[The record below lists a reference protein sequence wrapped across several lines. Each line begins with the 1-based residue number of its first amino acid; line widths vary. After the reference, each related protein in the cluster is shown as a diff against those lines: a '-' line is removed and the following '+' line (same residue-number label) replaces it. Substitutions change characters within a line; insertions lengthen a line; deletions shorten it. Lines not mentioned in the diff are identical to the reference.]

1 MSVKVKRER
10 ADQRRHHRVTAP
22 IFVDVGG
29 HRMRAADWSLGGL
42 RIEAYPGE
50 LPAPGSE
57 VALQLT
63 LPFQGFD
70 VSFDA
75 KLECVRNDAAS
86 GMFAGRFTVLGE
98 REREL
103 MSHFIEELI
112 RGSMV
117 NVEDTI
123 QRIDVPVTP
132 ASLQPDASPVAQMPV
147 RRWPVKTVMMS
158 AVYVV
163 LGLVVFGYTGLL
175 GYTNFYRM
183 EVQTAVISAPVDTVA
198 APVDGRVGWTAVK
211 PGDPV
216 KTGDVI
222 LNVVDNQLEREIELA
237 EIAIREQK
245 AKLLFAKQRHA
256 DELER
261 IKGFAGVE
269 MKNLEQTRLDLEGLE
284 AQVRAAQAQHG
295 RLKFLHSKGFTTD
308 TLLENAEKQ
317 YISLKQQLE
326 SKRVELNARVELA
339 GENLGKRFY
348 SGTNLIGDVGQTE
361 AQVRLAEHEVNLTQ
375 QKHAALIHHRERLA
389 VKAPF
394 DGNILELPRVDKGS
408 MRRGDIIAILEQ
420 RRNRQVT
427 AYLNQD
433 EVLKI
438 GLGDD
443 ATVFVPALGETF
455 KGRVAKIDR
464 TTGFVQ
470 EQEQRHTPGYNWRG
484 PTDRSAKVT
493 ISFEE
498 PAKVADADRYRS
510 GLPVIVIFPQRST
523 NSLLTSIKQ
532 KFQMSL

>member
-22 IFVDVGG
+22 IYVDVSG
-29 HRMRAADWSLGGL
+29 HRLRAADWSLGGL
-42 RIEAYPGE
+42 RLEGFPGQVPVVGE
-50 LPAPGSE
+50 E
-57 VALQLT
+57 VQLQLT

-75 KLECVRNDAAS
+75 KLECVRNDPAAQ
-86 GMFAGRFTVLGE
+86 MFAGRFTVLGE

-117 NVEDTI
+117 DVEDTI

-132 ASLQPDASPVAQMPV
+132 ASLQPDTSPVSQLPV
-147 RRWPVKTVMMS
+147 KRWPVKTVVMTGI
-158 AVYVV
+158 YGV

-198 APVDGRVGWTAVK
+198 AQVDGRVGWAAVK

-216 KTGDVI
+216 KAGDVI
-222 LNVVDNQLEREIELA
+222 LHVVDNQLEREIELA
-237 EIAIREQK
+237 DIAIREQK

-269 MKNLEQTRLDLEGLE
+269 MKNLEQTRLELEGLE
-284 AQVRAAQAQHG
+284 AQARAAEQQFG
-295 RLKFLHSKGFTTD
+295 RLKFLHVKGFTTD
-308 TLLENAEKQ
+308 TLLENAEKT
-317 YISLKQQLE
+317 YISLKKSLD
-326 SKRVELNARVELA
+326 SKRVELNARIELA
-339 GENLGKRFY
+339 GENVGKRFY

-361 AQVRLAEHEVNLTQ
+361 AQVRLAEHEVNHTQ
-375 QKHAALIHHRERLA
+375 QKHAALLNHRERMA
-389 VKAPF
+389 VRAPF
-394 DGNILELPRVDKGS
+394 DGNVLELPRVDKGS
-408 MRRGDIIAILEQ
+408 MRRGDIIAVVEQ

-438 GLGDD
+438 GLGDA
-443 ATVFVPALGETF
+443 ATVFVPALGETL
-455 KGRVAKIDR
+455 KGRVARIDR
-464 TTGFVQ
+464 TSGFVH
-470 EQEQRHTPGYNWRG
+470 EQDQRHAPGYNWRG

-493 ISFEE
+493 IDFEE
-498 PAKVADADRYRS
+498 PSRVADPDRYRS
-510 GLPVIVIFPQRST
+510 GLPVVVIFPQRST
-523 NSLLTSIKQ
+523 NALLSSIMQ
-532 KFQMSL
+532 KFQTSL

>member
-22 IFVDVGG
+22 IYVDCGG
-29 HRMRAADWSLGGL
+29 HRLRAADWSLGGL
-42 RIEAYPGE
+42 RIEGYPGA
-50 LPAPGSE
+50 LPAVGEE
-57 VALQLT
+57 VQLELT

-75 KLECVRNDAAS
+75 KLQCVRNDAAQR
-86 GMFAGRFTVLGE
+86 MFAGRFTVIGE

-132 ASLQPDASPVAQMPV
+132 ASISPDPSPVDQLPV
-147 RRWPVKTVMMS
+147 KRWPVKTLVMTGI
-158 AVYVV
+158 YGV

-175 GYTNFYRM
+175 AYTNFYRM

-198 APVDGRVGWTAVK
+198 APVDGRVAWTAVK

-216 KTGDVI
+216 KAGDVI
-222 LNVVDNQLEREIELA
+222 LNVLDNQLEREIELA
-237 EIAIREQK
+237 DIAIREQK

-261 IKGFAGVE
+261 IKSFAGVE
-269 MKNLEQTRLDLEGLE
+269 MKNLEQTRLELEGLE
-284 AQVRAAQAQHG
+284 AQTKAAEQQFL
-295 RLKFLHSKGFTTD
+295 RLKFLHGKGFTTD
-308 TLLENAEKQ
+308 TLLENAEKTF
-317 YISLKQQLE
+317 ISLKKSLDA
-326 SKRVELNARVELA
+326 KRVELNARIELA
-339 GENLGKRFY
+339 GDNVGKRFY
-348 SGTNLIGDVGQTE
+348 SGNNLIGDIGQTE
-361 AQVRLAEHEVNLTQ
+361 SQLKLAEHEVRLMEQ
-375 QKHAALIHHRERLA
+375 RHEALINHRNRLA
-389 VKAPF
+389 VRAPF
-394 DGNILELPRVDKGS
+394 DGNVLELPRVDKGS
-408 MRRGDIIAILEQ
+408 MRRGDIIAIVEQ

-438 GLGDD
+438 GLGDE
-443 ATVFVPALGETF
+443 ATVFVPALGEAL
-455 KGRVAKIDR
+455 KGRVTRIDR
-464 TTGFVQ
+464 TSGFVH
-470 EQEQRHTPGYNWRG
+470 EQDQRQTPGYNWRG

-493 ISFEE
+493 IAFEE
-498 PAKVADADRYRS
+498 PGRVVDPDRYRS
-510 GLPVIVIFPQRST
+510 GLPVVVIFPQRST
-523 NSLLTSIKQ
+523 NALLTSIKH

>member
-22 IFVDVGG
+22 IFVEVGG

-42 RIEAYPGE
+42 RIEAFPDE
-50 LPAPGSE
+50 VPAVGAE
-57 VALQLT
+57 VQLQLT

-75 KLECVRNDAAS
+75 KLECVRHDPAN
-86 GMFAGRFTVLGE
+86 GMFAGRFTALGE

-103 MSHFIEELI
+103 MQHFIEELI

-132 ASLQPDASPVAQMPV
+132 AALQPDASPVAQLPM
-147 RRWPVKTVMMS
+147 RRWPVKTIVMTS
-158 AVYVV
+158 IYGV
-163 LGLVVFGYTGLL
+163 LGLMVFGYTGLL

-183 EVQTAVISAPVDTVA
+183 EVQTAVISAPIDTVA
-198 APVDGRVGWTAVK
+198 ASVDGRVGWTAVK

-216 KTGDVI
+216 KTGEVI

-237 EIAIREQK
+237 DIAIREQK

-269 MKNLEQTRLDLEGLE
+269 MKNLEQTRLEIESLE
-284 AQVRAAQAQHG
+284 AQTRAAQQQHG

-317 YISLKQQLE
+317 FISLKKLLDG
-326 SKRVELNARVELA
+326 KRVELGARVDLA
-339 GENLGKRFY
+339 SENIGKRFY
-348 SGTNLIGDVGQTE
+348 NGTNLIGDIGQSE
-361 AQVRLAEHEVNLTQ
+361 AQVRLIEHEVTLTQ
-375 QKHAALIHHRERLA
+375 QKHAALLHHRDRLA
-389 VKAPF
+389 VRAPF

-408 MRRGDIIAILEQ
+408 MRRGDIIAIIEQ

-438 GLGDD
+438 GLGDE
-443 ATVFVPALGETF
+443 ATIFVPALAETL
-455 KGRVAKIDR
+455 KGRITKIDR
-464 TTGFVQ
+464 TSGFIH
-470 EQEQRHTPGYNWRG
+470 EQDQRQTPGYNWRG
-484 PTDRSAKVT
+484 ATDRSAKVT
-493 ISFEE
+493 ISFED
-498 PAKVADADRYRS
+498 ASRVTDADRYRS
-510 GLPVIVIFPQRST
+510 GLPVVVIFPQRST